1 MNSSCH
7 WKEAQRRMLSWDS
20 QLASQFPPKCL
31 QTEKEGL
38 QLLCIC
44 WSPRTGALGLHSPA
58 SPTPV
63 PPQLSLWHGC
73 KDFCWALGSV
83 IRCVVILETLLTQ
96 RYACTGLHQI
106 KASRAWLCVPTRCA
120 LSAKFDSKNS
130 QPQKNQAQTIY
141 PPLPSFFQSQRQD
154 TLINPG
160 NLSHRGCGC
169 VE

>member
-1 MNSSCH
+1 MGLNSSCH

-31 QTEKEGL
+31 QTEKGL
-38 QLLCIC
+38 QLLCLC

-73 KDFCWALGSV
+73 KDFYWALGSV
-83 IRCVVILETLLTQ
+83 IRWVVISETLLTQ

-106 KASRAWLCVPTRCA
+106 KASCAWLCVPTRCA

-141 PPLPSFFQSQRQD
+141 FPPPFS
-154 TLINPG
+154 NPKDET
-160 NLSHRGCGC
+160 H
-169 VE
+169 